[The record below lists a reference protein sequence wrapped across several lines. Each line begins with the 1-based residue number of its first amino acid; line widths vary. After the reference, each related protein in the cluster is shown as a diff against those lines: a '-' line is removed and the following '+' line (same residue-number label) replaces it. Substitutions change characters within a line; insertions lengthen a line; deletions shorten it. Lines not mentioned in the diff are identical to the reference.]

1 MPLIKRS
8 EFADA
13 HGWHRSYVSRLVQ
26 QGVVMLTTDGLVD
39 SEDADRRIAAA
50 RDPKK
55 QHVTDRHAKA
65 RAGGRP
71 PPARDRNASINATYH
86 QAKTFREGFEARL
99 AQLKYEKAIGELI
112 PAADVQRHVYE
123 SYKRVASALDQIAD
137 LLAPMV
143 AAESDPFV
151 IREII
156 DVEISRI
163 RNELADFLELET

>member
-8 EFADA
+8 AFADA

-26 QGVVMLTTDGLVD
+26 QGVIVLTADGRVD
-39 SEDADRRIAAA
+39 VDDADRRIAAA

-71 PPARDRNASINATYH
+71 PPAPDGSASTNATYH
-86 QAKTFREGFEARL
+86 QAKTSRAGFEARM
-99 AQLKYEKAIGELI
+99 AKLKYEKAIGELI
-112 PAADVQRHVYE
+112 PAADVQRHVFE
-123 SYKRVASALDQIAD
+123 SFRRVASALDQIAD

-151 IREII
+151 IRELI
-156 DVEISRI
+156 DTEISQI
-163 RNELADFLELET
+163 RNELADSLELET